1 MQTNKRKIIN
11 DPVYGFMTLDYDL
24 LYDIVSHPYFQ
35 RLQRIKQL
43 GLSYLVYPGAM
54 HTRFG
59 HTLGATYL
67 MGLAI
72 DVLKNKEVPIDND
85 EALAVKIAILM
96 HDIGH
101 GPFSHTLEHALLNKI
116 AHEDVSKLFM
126 LKMNKEFGGALDTA
140 ISIFDE
146 IGRASCRERVCLS
159 V

>member
-85 EALAVKIAILM
+85 EALEQLVFPRIIAISKVALEEN
-96 HDIGH
+96 DK
-101 GPFSHTLEHALLNKI
+101 PYREFSNDVNAFRNKLGGYSFC
-116 AHEDVSKLFM
+116 DKKDWTKP
-126 LKMNKEFGGALDTA
+126 LKYYIQ
-140 ISIFDE
+140 IS
-146 IGRASCRERVCLS
+146 
-159 V
+159 